1 MQSFVI
7 LRALLF
13 AAVLCGTPS
22 IAQSASSQWI
32 DLGGGK
38 ARLLAQADPATGMI
52 DGVVEFVLD
61 DGWKTY
67 WRDPGSSGIPPTF
80 DFTRSTGFSVGEVK
94 FPTPQWIVL
103 PDAEFA
109 GYRGIVR
116 FPFEAEMSPISGA
129 TLRLSL
135 FAGVCKD
142 ICIPAMGDME
152 ILAEALNRSDPQ
164 ASLAIGQARLSLPVK
179 PDERQTVLS
188 VTVGEDDMFTAR
200 AQTDAADPLL
210 LVETPAGWRMGRP
223 LPQKAENGIVEFRT
237 RMTRLDG
244 AAARDAMVFR
254 VLLIDGDRAV
264 EQMLAVEK

>member
-7 LRALLF
+7 FRALLF
-13 AAVLCGTPS
+13 AAALCGTAS
-22 IAQSASSQWI
+22 VAQCASSQWI

-38 ARLLAQADPATGMI
+38 ARLLAQADPATGAI

-109 GYRGIVR
+109 GYRGTVR
-116 FPFEAEMSPISGA
+116 FPFEAEMSPMSGA

-142 ICIPAMGDME
+142 ICIPAMGEME
-152 ILAEALNRSDPQ
+152 IEAEALNRSDPQ
-164 ASLAIGQARLSLPVK
+164 ASLAIGQARLNLPQE
-179 PDERQTVLS
+179 PDENRVVLS
-188 VTVGEDDMFTAR
+188 VTVGDDEIFTAR
-200 AQTDAADPLL
+200 ARTDAVDPLL

-223 LPQKAENGIVEFRT
+223 LPQEAENGVVEFRAK
-237 RMTRLDG
+237 MTRLDRV
-244 AAARDAMVFR
+244 AARDALVFR
-254 VLLIDGDRAV
+254 ILLIDGDRAV